1 MSPYGGRKGVL
12 MKGPVWFGRWVNC
25 IMNILMCALLA
36 TYVLWT
42 VQHVPGNESLPIL
55 TPLSWFVSFIDSF
68 FIGMFIGDWIPA
80 LNWGN
85 KLADALKL
93 KGGFLRHIV
102 SVAVLAVVMITC
114 VSFLACYI
122 SNIQTLGWEGFVGTW
137 TMVYPVLL
145 ILGFVLEAITLPL
158 AFKMA
163 TAISGFD
170 PAKAAPAPGQE

>member
-1 MSPYGGRKGVL
+1 
-12 MKGPVWFGRWVNC
+12 
-25 IMNILMCALLA
+25 MNILMCALLT
-36 TYVLWT
+36 TYVLFT
-42 VQHVPGNESLPIL
+42 GSNLPGNEGSPPRSL
-55 TPLSWFVSFIDSF
+55 TPSGWFVSFIDSF

-122 SNIQTLGWEGFVGTW
+122 SNIQTLGWEGFMGT
-137 TMVYPVLL
+137 
-145 ILGFVLEAITLPL
+145 
-158 AFKMA
+158 
-163 TAISGFD
+163 
-170 PAKAAPAPGQE
+170 